1 MDQVGA
7 RSFQK
12 RGTPMAVMIV
22 TACTVGLGAMYY
34 MGKDVKSKEGLS
46 SPYRIDNPGQGA
58 GGTDK
63 AMSSSQVSEVAS
75 GAPIPGSGKERVPG
89 AVKGEAQ

>member
-1 MDQVGA
+1 
-7 RSFQK
+7 
-12 RGTPMAVMIV
+12 MAVMIV

-46 SPYRIDNPGQGA
+46 SPYHNPGQGA